1 MYIKKGLLLLIF
13 SLTASLH
20 GFAQNNNSNN
30 ATFYNLQEENA
41 SKYIYQINLDLFANN
56 DLKKVFKT
64 KVFESNMIYSIDS
77 NVTGIMLIAASKSFS
92 QNEIENHISDLVNQ
106 TNSISQSTINNTNI
120 NKL

>member
-1 MYIKKGLLLLIF
+1 MYIKNGLLLLIF
-13 SLTASLH
+13 SFATSIC
-20 GFAQNNNSNN
+20 GFAQSNNSNN
-30 ATFYNLQEENA
+30 ASYFNLQEENV

-64 KVFESNMIYSIDS
+64 KVFESNIIYSIDS

-92 QNEIENHISDLVNQ
+92 QSEIENHISDLVNQ
-106 TNSISQSTINNTNI
+106 TISINQIDSGQI